1 MRLLCA
7 VLAALAL
14 LTGCTTVTAGTPT
27 MGPVDNEWRNAV
39 IDAVVQLGTALG
51 PVGDAMTG
59 DDYPALQ
66 SSCRDLG
73 TYLDTMERDV
83 LPGPDP
89 NVNAALRDGIDGYRE
104 VATMCEALTPD
115 STPAD
120 LQRLSTAIDRADK
133 RIKDAL
139 KLLGV
144 EIPKR

>member
-1 MRLLCA
+1 MRLVCA

-39 IDAVVQLGTALG
+39 IDAVVRLGTALG
-51 PVGDAMTG
+51 PVGDAMSG

-66 SSCRDLG
+66 SSCRGLG
-73 TYLDTMERDV
+73 AYLDTMERDV
-83 LPGPDP
+83 LPGPDS

-104 VATMCEALTPD
+104 VAAMCEALTPT

-144 EIPKR
+144 DIPKR